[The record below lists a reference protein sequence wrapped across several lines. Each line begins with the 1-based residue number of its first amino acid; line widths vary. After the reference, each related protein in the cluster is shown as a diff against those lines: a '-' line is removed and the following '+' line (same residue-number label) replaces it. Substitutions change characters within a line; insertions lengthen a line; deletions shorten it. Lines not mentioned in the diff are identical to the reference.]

1 MKKTDKIL
9 VTGTSGFI
17 GSHIL
22 RVLYQRGYRNL
33 VANSASRDLRKDFDN
48 WKEWKND
55 PSIIE
60 KWMIED
66 TVDK

>member
-1 MKKTDKIL
+1 MNDSIKNKIKNSHYHKF
-9 VTGTSGFI
+9 GGNAPEGFLLI
-17 GSHIL
+17 TEQSL
-22 RVLYQRGYRNL
+22 ERLL
-33 VANSASRDLRKDFDN
+33 DFDN

-66 TVDK
+66 TKNF